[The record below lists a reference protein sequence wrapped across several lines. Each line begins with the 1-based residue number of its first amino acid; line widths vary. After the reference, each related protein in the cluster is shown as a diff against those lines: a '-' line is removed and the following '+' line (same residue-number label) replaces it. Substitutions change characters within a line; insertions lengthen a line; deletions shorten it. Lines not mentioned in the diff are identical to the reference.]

1 MSFWNQVRGHECQP
15 ITGAYY
21 GAIGTGALH
30 KKKGKIV
37 SDICGLFV
45 SKKGLYILVHMG
57 VFVSSSI
64 HGA

>member
-1 MSFWNQVRGHECQP
+1 MSVSQSRVP
-15 ITGAYY
+15 IMKPLGPVHYT
-21 GAIGTGALH
+21 
-30 KKKGKIV
+30 KKGKIV